1 MRAASACLEE
11 KTQHQAALLAR
22 LEEENQKLEE
32 RADTQS
38 RRNRRDLDAHAELQ
52 AALKQRTL
60 ANAQLSQQLAEEER
74 SKKEFHVK
82 LMAVQE
88 ERVALGQQLQLER
101 EVRQKEL
108 HNMKSMIE
116 DSRTKKDREV
126 QEMLRLC
133 QQERDEIQAHLS
145 EVKVRHS
152 IKISSFSS

>member
-1 MRAASACLEE
+1 MVSAGLED
-11 KTQHQAALLAR
+11 KTQHQADLLAR

-32 RADTQS
+32 RANTQF

-52 AALKQRTL
+52 AALKQRNL
-60 ANAQLSQQLAEEER
+60 ASAQLSQQLAEEER
-74 SKKEFHVK
+74 SKKEFQVK
-82 LMAVQE
+82 LVALQE

-101 EVRQKEL
+101 EVHQKEL

-133 QQERDEIQAHLS
+133 QQERDETQAHLS

-152 IKISSFSS
+152 INIISLSS